1 MEVNN
6 CRHDGVKH
14 NVAAGCRDTEVVG
27 IRCAEPRWAG
37 VRYSLLASP
46 PTVTGQTTM
55 NNWVIDKAG
64 LFDFKASEFS
74 AALQIDWNYH
84 TFHNLEVKVTFPCSR
99 KLFCCRTAIKMV

>member
-1 MEVNN
+1 MIMDNIRCEENEVDITN
-6 CRHDGVKH
+6 CRHDGVSR
-14 NVAAGCRDTEVVG
+14 NAAAGCRATEVVG

-55 NNWVIDKAG
+55 NKWVIEKAG

-74 AALQIDWNYH
+74 PALQIDWNYH
-84 TFHNLEVKVTFPCSR
+84 TFHDLTVKVVF
-99 KLFCCRTAIKMV
+99 